1 MRRTVI
7 IPVVLHALAAVATL
21 LWLLWYFIPTGN
33 VFKGLATLLILLLAG
48 WTVFKNYRREQ
59 PVSDTVVSA
68 TDLPLPDTQ
77 GPVVLVCG
85 DMPDAL
91 FQRSPLR
98 KTAQGWWLRIGDV
111 SRLTDVVRN
120 IQTQFPRQVGQLS
133 VMYRCLPDHHQDEAV
148 LRSALKTLRQQ
159 CKQIQSLTGFTL
171 PVVLSAEFS
180 GPETPWIIVRGDK
193 PVVCP
198 VNDSPQAFIDWQ
210 QAEDNILALPAV
222 SEAFSF
228 IRNTLADELE
238 KPDRLTPPVRA
249 FSVAMRLG
257 VASPE
262 TQSVWSAWLCSR
274 TCLQFSRKPAQ
285 SVPAGLFPDAVLPLL
300 APFASTVQGGQRTRR
315 LVLLMWLCALTA
327 LGISAL
333 NNRDLIHHVGASLQR
348 WNAIPMNH
356 YRPKA
361 ESLAALKQD
370 ALLLERWQ
378 RQGEPLRY
386 SLGYYPGH
394 QVKPDFDREGTEPAY
409 GYLWLRMA
417 KPYAGETLGWHT
429 PLIDGTEVAIA
440 YSNGDIDL
448 PYIAYA
454 LHDSEH
460 PDHVTRDNPTRNVLR
475 TPANNKLRMEDKRG
489 EEHIKLATEYGK
501 TQLNSGHLVDSQ
513 GQRRGQGTE
522 LRTDEWGTLRAGKGL
537 FVSADAQAKA
547 QGDALDMSAAL
558 KEIDRLN
565 QQLQQ
570 LEMAAEKAQAL
581 KGDVDSQIQMF
592 ELRLKPLNEAVLF
605 SAPEGMALTSGEDM
619 QLAAERNLALNAG
632 EDFSVG
638 VMGNATALI
647 GEKLGLF
654 ARTGQLSLKS
664 GEGPID
670 VQAQNA
676 SMRLFAEKTLTLSS
690 AGDISF
696 AGKKRITLI
705 GGGSYLRL
713 EAGKVEYGTTA
724 TYIRKVKRTMAAGA
738 NSTPTSSISMPLVE
752 DLIRDGFFDEQFRIL
767 NDSGKPMANVP
778 YFISSESGETFKG
791 VTDNQGLCKRI
802 FSKESSKLTVWLGV
816 QALEKW

>member
-48 WTVFKNYRREQ
+48 WTVFKNCRRQE
-59 PVSDTVVSA
+59 PASGATVSTVE
-68 TDLPLPDTQ
+68 LPLPDTR

-171 PVVLSAEFS
+171 PVVLSAEFP

-198 VNDSPQAFIDWQ
+198 VNDSPQALIDWQ

-249 FSVAMRLG
+249 FSVTMRLG
-257 VASPE
+257 VVNPE

-274 TCLQFSRKPAQ
+274 TCLQFSRKLGQTAPA
-285 SVPAGLFPDAVLPLL
+285 SLFPDAVLPLL
-300 APFASTVQGGQRTRR
+300 APFASTVQGGQRTRL
-315 LVLLMWLCALTA
+315 LVLLMWLCVLTA

-386 SLGYYPGH
+386 SLGYYPG
-394 QVKPDFDREGTEPAY
+394 QR
-409 GYLWLRMA
+409 LWLA
-417 KPYAGETLGWHT
+417 
-429 PLIDGTEVAIA
+429 
-440 YSNGDIDL
+440 
-448 PYIAYA
+448 
-454 LHDSEH
+454 
-460 PDHVTRDNPTRNVLR
+460 
-475 TPANNKLRMEDKRG
+475 
-489 EEHIKLATEYGK
+489 
-501 TQLNSGHLVDSQ
+501 
-513 GQRRGQGTE
+513 
-522 LRTDEWGTLRAGKGL
+522 
-537 FVSADAQAKA
+537 
-547 QGDALDMSAAL
+547 
-558 KEIDRLN
+558 
-565 QQLQQ
+565 LQQ
-570 LEMAAEKAQAL
+570 AIDTWTPPPAPKPEPVPKIVRL
-581 KGDVDSQIQMF
+581 DSMS
-592 ELRLKPLNEAVLF
+592 LF
-605 SAPEGMALTSGEDM
+605 
-619 QLAAERNLALNAG
+619 
-632 EDFSVG
+632 
-638 VMGNATALI
+638 
-647 GEKLGLF
+647 
-654 ARTGQLSLKS
+654 
-664 GEGPID
+664 
-670 VQAQNA
+670 
-676 SMRLFAEKTLTLSS
+676 
-690 AGDISF
+690 
-696 AGKKRITLI
+696 
-705 GGGSYLRL
+705 
-713 EAGKVEYGTTA
+713 
-724 TYIRKVKRTMAAGA
+724 
-738 NSTPTSSISMPLVE
+738 
-752 DLIRDGFFDEQFRIL
+752 
-767 NDSGKPMANVP
+767 DSGKSALKDGSTRILVNALVGIKARPGWLIVV
-778 YFISSESGETFKG
+778 SGH
-791 VTDNQGLCKRI
+791 TDNTGSVQLNQTLSLQRAEAVRNWMRDTGDVPESCFAVQGYGDSRPIASNDTPDGRAHNRRVEISL
-802 FSKESSKLTVWLGV
+802 VP
-816 QALEKW
+816 QADACRLPGAKHASQDVRDVSTEEMEK

>member
-7 IPVVLHALAAVATL
+7 IPVALHALAAVATL

-48 WTVFKNYRREQ
+48 WTVFKNCRRQE
-59 PVSDTVVSA
+59 PASGATVSTVE
-68 TDLPLPDTQ
+68 LPLPDTR

-238 KPDRLTPPVRA
+238 KPDQLTPPVRA

-274 TCLQFSRKPAQ
+274 TCLQFSRKSGQTAPA
-285 SVPAGLFPDAVLPLL
+285 SLFPDAVLPLL
-300 APFASTVQGGQRTRR
+300 APFASTVQGGQRTRL

-386 SLGYYPGH
+386 SLGYYPG
-394 QVKPDFDREGTEPAY
+394 QR
-409 GYLWLRMA
+409 LWLA
-417 KPYAGETLGWHT
+417 
-429 PLIDGTEVAIA
+429 
-440 YSNGDIDL
+440 
-448 PYIAYA
+448 
-454 LHDSEH
+454 
-460 PDHVTRDNPTRNVLR
+460 
-475 TPANNKLRMEDKRG
+475 
-489 EEHIKLATEYGK
+489 
-501 TQLNSGHLVDSQ
+501 
-513 GQRRGQGTE
+513 
-522 LRTDEWGTLRAGKGL
+522 
-537 FVSADAQAKA
+537 
-547 QGDALDMSAAL
+547 
-558 KEIDRLN
+558 
-565 QQLQQ
+565 LQQ
-570 LEMAAEKAQAL
+570 AIDTWTPPPAPKPEPVPKIVRL
-581 KGDVDSQIQMF
+581 DSMS
-592 ELRLKPLNEAVLF
+592 LF
-605 SAPEGMALTSGEDM
+605 
-619 QLAAERNLALNAG
+619 
-632 EDFSVG
+632 
-638 VMGNATALI
+638 
-647 GEKLGLF
+647 
-654 ARTGQLSLKS
+654 
-664 GEGPID
+664 
-670 VQAQNA
+670 
-676 SMRLFAEKTLTLSS
+676 
-690 AGDISF
+690 
-696 AGKKRITLI
+696 
-705 GGGSYLRL
+705 
-713 EAGKVEYGTTA
+713 
-724 TYIRKVKRTMAAGA
+724 
-738 NSTPTSSISMPLVE
+738 
-752 DLIRDGFFDEQFRIL
+752 
-767 NDSGKPMANVP
+767 DSGKSALKDGSTRILVNALVGIKARPGWLIVV
-778 YFISSESGETFKG
+778 SGH
-791 VTDNQGLCKRI
+791 TDNTGSVQLNQTLSLQRAEAVRNWMRDTGDVPESCFAVQGYGDSRPIASNDTPDGRAHNRRVEISL
-802 FSKESSKLTVWLGV
+802 VP
-816 QALEKW
+816 QADACRLPGAKHASQDVRDVSTEEMEK